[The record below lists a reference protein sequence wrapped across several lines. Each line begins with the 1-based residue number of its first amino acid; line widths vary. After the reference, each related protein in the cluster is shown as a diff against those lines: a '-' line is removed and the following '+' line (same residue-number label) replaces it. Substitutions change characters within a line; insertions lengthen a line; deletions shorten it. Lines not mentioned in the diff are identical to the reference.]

1 MVWCNFC
8 VQNGCKFDADI
19 ISSKSLTNSKS
30 CKGPV
35 GGSYWYEYLAS
46 CMPQR
51 PNITVQETQAWSKI
65 PEKIAFYKT
74 IGTVG
79 R

>member
-1 MVWCNFC
+1 MEV
-8 VQNGCKFDADI
+8 I
-19 ISSKSLTNSKS
+19 IIVSFEEM
-30 CKGPV
+30 

-65 PEKIAFYKT
+65 PEKNSLL
-74 IGTVG
+74 
-79 R
+79 

>member
-1 MVWCNFC
+1 MEVIN
-8 VQNGCKFDADI
+8 N
-19 ISSKSLTNSKS
+19 NNNNYYYYEM
-30 CKGPV
+30 